1 MGEMMMMRMTR
12 RATGSHREVVEML
25 RRKVEE
31 VDDSGR
37 RRVFAAAEPSHY
49 GVGQAHNGEVL
60 GEEEEVIRSRGT
72 GWDFAT
78 GWVRTFGLWIVV
90 VLAAVETALAFRLGL
105 LLAGANPSNG
115 FVEFIYDVSAPLADP
130 FEGIFSN
137 RAVSD
142 GLLESAAVVAMVV
155 YLAGVLLLVA
165 ALWALAAVPSPAGD
179 RSVISRS
186 HRRTN
191 TVRED

>member
-1 MGEMMMMRMTR
+1 MMMRTR
-12 RATGSHREVVEML
+12 IAAASHREVVEML

-37 RRVFAAAEPSHY
+37 RRVFFSGDPSDY
-49 GVGQAHNGEVL
+49 SAVQAHDREVS
-60 GEEEEVIRSRGT
+60 GEEEEIVRSRGT
-72 GWDFAT
+72 RWDFAT

-115 FVEFIYDVSAPLADP
+115 FAEFIYDVSAPLADP

-137 RAVSD
+137 RAVD
-142 GLLESAAVVAMVV
+142 GGLLEPATVIAMAV
-155 YLAGVLLLVA
+155 YLAGALLLVA
-165 ALWALAAVPSPAGD
+165 ALWALTAVPSPAGD
-179 RSVISRS
+179 RSVISPSRS
-186 HRRTN
+186 GTSAA
-191 TVRED
+191 RED